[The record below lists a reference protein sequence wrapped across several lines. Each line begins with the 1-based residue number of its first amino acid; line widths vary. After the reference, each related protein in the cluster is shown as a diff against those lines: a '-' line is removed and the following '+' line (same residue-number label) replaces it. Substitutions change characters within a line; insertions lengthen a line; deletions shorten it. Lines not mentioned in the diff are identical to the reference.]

1 MHKTELKKEIDTL
14 IDSIKK
20 QADRMNTEINFSK
33 VELEVFHHKIQ
44 KLYEK
49 SILIHHLPAE
59 EEKPI
64 LKPAPVP
71 EFIPAP
77 EPRAEVPAPKE
88 SPPAPVAVKSAEL
101 PKPEQVTKVPADLFG
116 HAAQPDPKNQIKSRT
131 EKEAAQ
137 QSSRKA
143 IPDLKSA
150 ISINDKFRLINELFE
165 GNATEFNVALSQIN
179 NCPTFEE
186 ADIYVSNIRD
196 IYKWPE
202 EKESVLLF
210 LDLVERRFL

>member
-1 MHKTELKKEIDTL
+1 MHKTELKKEIDIL

-20 QADRMNTEINFSK
+20 QADRMNTEMNFSK

-49 SILIHHLPAE
+49 STLIHYLPAE
-59 EEKPI
+59 EKTTIKSVPI
-64 LKPAPVP
+64 PEIIPVAEPKAEAPVL
-71 EFIPAP
+71 
-77 EPRAEVPAPKE
+77 RE
-88 SPPAPVAVKSAEL
+88 SPLVPVPPKGTEL
-101 PKPEQVTKVPADLFG
+101 PKTEPAIKVTADLFG
-116 HAAQPDPKNQIKSRT
+116 HAVHSDPQSQTKIRT
-131 EKEAAQ
+131 EKEPN
-137 QSSRKA
+137 SKPNRKPV
-143 IPDLKSA
+143 PDLKSA
-150 ISINDKFRLINELFE
+150 ISINDKFRLINELFD

-202 EKESVLLF
+202 EKESVVLF